1 MPAPIAFVD
10 PLPIT
15 AAMVTASSVPE
26 DDYAAWSSGAT
37 YADAARVVYAHN
49 VYESLQ
55 GSNLNH
61 TPDGAGSAWWSLVGP
76 TNRMRCFDGRNSSQ
90 TAQANGINY
99 TLEPVAAVTEIAVL
113 NVAGCTAL
121 HVSVDHPTYG
131 TLKDV
136 IVEMTSL
143 PAVVGYWEW
152 CFGERTSASVAVLRD
167 LPGIPGCTIQIDLTG
182 TTELAVGV
190 ILLGQAKEIGMGVLA
205 GARIGITDYSRK
217 EANEWGEV
225 GLVER
230 AFAKRGSFEVPIA
243 AELVDEAIEYLT
255 SMRAKPLLVI
265 GSRQYGAT
273 VIFGFIKE
281 FEVLIAYAS
290 HSECSL
296 TVEGLT

>member
-26 DDYAAWSSGAT
+26 DDYAAYSSGTT

-55 GSNLNH
+55 GSNLDH
-61 TPDGAGSAWWSLVGP
+61 TPDEADSAWWSLVGP

-90 TAQANGINY
+90 TAQANDINY
-99 TLEPVAAVTEIAVL
+99 TLEPVAAVSDLAVL
-113 NVAGCTAL
+113 NVTGALEL
-121 HVSVDHPTYG
+121 HVSIEHPTYG
-131 TLKDV
+131 ELYDNT
-136 IVEMTSL
+136 VEMTSL
-143 PAVVGYWEW
+143 PALEGYWEW
-152 CFGERTSASVAVLRD
+152 CFGERTAASVAVLRD

-190 ILLGQAKEIGMGVLA
+190 ILLGQGKEIGMGVLA
-205 GARIGITDYSRK
+205 GARVGITDYSRT
-217 EANEWGEV
+217 EANDWGEV
-225 GLVER
+225 VLVER
-230 AFAKRGSFEVPIA
+230 AFAKRAQFDFPIEA
-243 AELVDEAIEYLT
+243 ALVDEAYEYFT
-255 SMRAKPLLVI
+255 AMRAKPLLVI

-296 TVEGLT
+296 SVQGLT